1 MAVRGCGR
9 IGISWRHGRA
19 GQRAEAGAED
29 ARGCGEGGG
38 RFTLPAWH
46 CYTTAGYIVAA
57 GEVPM
62 SYKPRSLFRLIDEIN
77 RDLFLPH
84 IQRPFVWEDEQM
96 LRLFDSLMR
105 NYPIQ
110 TLLFWRTKD
119 EIKARKFMEQV
130 AWDADLS
137 DFYESNV
144 SKKGVEKVFVLDGQ
158 QRLQT
163 LYAIFFGAITSPD
176 NKRAEAYFDITSGDV
191 PDERG
196 LLHQIQFSTEPLPLP
211 WYRVADVI
219 GPDDQKNAE
228 EIADRVNT
236 LLDNLNAAAP
246 ADQRESVEQSKTR
259 ERRVRRN
266 ASQLVSL
273 LREEKHFWIQELDGV
288 ANEFPYGRVLDIFVR
303 VNSGGTK
310 LDASDLMFAAMK
322 EGWSEIEEVI
332 EETTELLNGTNL
344 QFDKTF
350 PLKCLLVAHGRG
362 AEASS
367 DKFTGSDGEKLLSE
381 MNTGWSRAETAF
393 QELRD
398 FMKNDLKVYADK
410 VIRSY
415 NSFIPL
421 FDFLYHN
428 PKPNEASRALMRAY
442 HYKAQLF
449 GWYSQS
455 TDTVINALH
464 SIVGKSS
471 AAGFPLDEV
480 KEYFHKRGSATEL
493 QRHHMNEARLRSILL
508 NLIYVDQMG
517 ASPFDVK
524 FKGNDPH
531 VDHIY
536 PKSMLRT
543 KLGFL
548 GADIN
553 HLGNFRF
560 VGATDNIR
568 KRAELPASYFVRL
581 KKAGTDI
588 SKHLLLEDIA
598 RDPSKLQ
605 FDTNSYLAF
614 RNRRFDRM
622 WEILKATVN
631 PEVKEEVVAA

>member
-1 MAVRGCGR
+1 
-9 IGISWRHGRA
+9 
-19 GQRAEAGAED
+19 
-29 ARGCGEGGG
+29 
-38 RFTLPAWH
+38 
-46 CYTTAGYIVAA
+46 
-57 GEVPM
+57 M
-62 SYKPRSLFRLIDEIN
+62 SYKPRSLFRLIEETNQI
-77 RDLFLPH
+77 LFLPH
-84 IQRPFVWEDEQM
+84 IQRPFVWEEEQM

-110 TLLFWRTKD
+110 TFLFWRTKD

-137 DFYESNV
+137 DFYNPNM
-144 SKKGVEKVFVLDGQ
+144 SKEGIEKVFVLDGQ

-163 LYAIFFGAITSPD
+163 LFAIFFGAITSPD
-176 NKRAEAYFDITSGDV
+176 NRRAEAYFDITSGIA
-191 PDERG
+191 PDEQG
-196 LLHQIQFSTEPLPLP
+196 LMYALQFSTEPLELP
-211 WYRVADVI
+211 RYRVADAI
-219 GPDDQKNAE
+219 GKDAQKNAE
-228 EIADRVNT
+228 EVADRLNEALDALNT
-236 LLDNLNAAAP
+236 AKPLEEQELTQDAKA
-246 ADQRESVEQSKTR
+246 REK
-259 ERRVRRN
+259 RVRRN
-266 ASQLVSL
+266 MSQLVSL

-288 ANEFPYGRVLDIFVR
+288 ASEFPYRRVLDIFVR

-344 QFDKTF
+344 KFDKAF

-362 AEASS
+362 AEASPE
-367 DKFTGSDGEKLLSE
+367 KFTGADGEKLLEE
-381 MNTGWSRAETAF
+381 MNAGWARAESAF

-428 PKPNEASRALMRAY
+428 PKPNEASRAKMRAY

-464 SIVGKSS
+464 SIVGKPS
-471 AAGFPLDEV
+471 ATGFPLSEIKD
-480 KEYFHKRGSATEL
+480 YFSKRGNATEL
-493 QRHHMNEARLRSILL
+493 QRRHLNETRLRFILL
-508 NLIYVDQMG
+508 NLVYVDQMG
-517 ASPFDVK
+517 SSPFDVK

-536 PKSMLRT
+536 PQSMLRS
-543 KLGFL
+543 KLGL
-548 GADIN
+548 YSADIN

-568 KRAELPASYFVRL
+568 KRAELPASYFARL
-581 KKAGTDI
+581 KGTGTDI
-588 SKHLLLEDIA
+588 AKHLLLEDVAKNHRNCCLIWYHTG
-598 RDPSKLQ
+598 PFEIGVSNGCGK
-605 FDTNSYLAF
+605 YL
-614 RNRRFDRM
+614 RRR
-622 WEILKATVN
+622 
-631 PEVKEEVVAA
+631 